1 MRVLKLG
8 SSTQN
13 MTHEKIKL
21 LNFDCS
27 FCIYICFDGCF
38 KVEMNTKLAGF
49 EWQPEDL

>member
-27 FCIYICFDGCF
+27 FSVYICSDGCF
-38 KVEMNTKLAGF
+38 QVEMNTESAGF